1 LIELIIATFCS
12 ASIALLFKYSAV
24 KGLDQKLV
32 TVWNYVMA
40 ALISGRLIITQNKLA
55 ILGFD
60 DHTFETIGFGV
71 ITGILYLVSFTVYQ
85 ISVRKNGASLS
96 GMFAKL
102 GILVPMTLSI
112 ILWKEL
118 PTWIQAIGICL
129 ALLAIAIANSSP
141 KGSSASRPVLPI
153 LIAVFIAGGF
163 AEFLNKLFQRSGL
176 LDYKPIYL
184 FIVFITALC
193 ISLWMLIRRKE
204 PAEKPI
210 KSMLVG
216 AMVGLPNLFSSYFLI
231 DALEKLPASLVFPAF
246 SAGSILLITV
256 LSHVIFKEQLF
267 KKDWIAILATTM
279 GLIMMNM

>member
-1 LIELIIATFCS
+1 MIDLIIATFCS
-12 ASIALLFKYSAV
+12 ASIALLFKYAAV
-24 KGLDQKLV
+24 KGLDQRLV

-40 ALISGRLIITQNKLA
+40 AVVSGRLILTQNKLA
-55 ILGFD
+55 LLDFD
-60 DHTFETIGFGV
+60 HNIYETIGFGL
-71 ITGILYLVSFTVYQ
+71 ITGILYLVSFTFYQ

-129 ALLAIAIANSSP
+129 ALVAIAIANSAP
-141 KGSSASRPVLPI
+141 KDSSATKPFVPI
-153 LIAVFIAGGF
+153 LVAVFIAGGF

-176 LDYKPIYL
+176 VEYKPVYL
-184 FIVFITALC
+184 FIVFMTALC
-193 ISLWMLIRRKE
+193 ISLWMLLRRKE
-204 PAEKPI
+204 PAEKPF
-210 KSMLVG
+210 KSIVVG
-216 AMVGLPNLFSSYFLI
+216 VMVGLPNLFSSYFLI

-256 LSHVIFKEQLF
+256 LSHVIFKEKLY
-267 KKDWIAILATTM
+267 KKDWVAIMATMM